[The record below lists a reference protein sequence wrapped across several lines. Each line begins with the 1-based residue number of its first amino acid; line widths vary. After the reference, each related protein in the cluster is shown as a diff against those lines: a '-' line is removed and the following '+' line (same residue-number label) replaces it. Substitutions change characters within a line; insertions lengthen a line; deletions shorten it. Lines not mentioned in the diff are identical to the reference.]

1 MYYNIKIKSNGSEFS
16 LESNNKEVTQ
26 REMDIYFSHIFDVS
40 EEFKSKIKKIEI
52 VNTNVKSINEIEK
65 LTPNNQKEASKA
77 VLFEEEIEKMANLK
91 AQKIIEEKIQQ
102 QQEEEKKALELAKQ
116 QEEERKKQELI
127 KQQEQRAKEEE
138 YAKKQAQELARLQV
152 EQMQK
157 RAQELAR
164 QQEEQALLLEKQKEQ
179 AITNS
184 LPSETITFQ
193 NEPSISPKPTV
204 VEQPRQVEAPIQTQK
219 QEIETKDFIIE
230 ETNQAPE
237 IQSDIDELINLAQ
250 EKLEIKQT
258 SHNDDIYLNF
268 SKDNMEDLSIIPDV
282 RIEESQIEQHY
293 QSKLDDIFNSTPD
306 FSQEPQVQTPT
317 MAPDYELE
325 EILTTIAQEISQIE
339 ELPINIEEMSVSI
352 QEETTKTQE
361 EVIQV
366 QEKQTTIPQ
375 QEIIKN
381 PEYNYLPEDDEDEK
395 QDVQET
401 NPTQAPAPTPTVE
414 LDFKPFLAGFAC
426 SEIIDEFLICA
437 YFIKNVLRKSEFTI
451 KFINSKLFQATGKIA
466 NLSILDE
473 LISREYIKTI
483 DTDEGKKYS
492 ITMDGESY
500 FAEKFQ
506 G

>member
-1 MYYNIKIKSNGSEFS
+1 
-16 LESNNKEVTQ
+16 
-26 REMDIYFSHIFDVS
+26 
-40 EEFKSKIKKIEI
+40 
-52 VNTNVKSINEIEK
+52 
-65 LTPNNQKEASKA
+65 
-77 VLFEEEIEKMANLK
+77 
-91 AQKIIEEKIQQ
+91 
-102 QQEEEKKALELAKQ
+102 
-116 QEEERKKQELI
+116 
-127 KQQEQRAKEEE
+127 
-138 YAKKQAQELARLQV
+138 
-152 EQMQK
+152 
-157 RAQELAR
+157 
-164 QQEEQALLLEKQKEQ
+164 
-179 AITNS
+179 
-184 LPSETITFQ
+184 
-193 NEPSISPKPTV
+193 
-204 VEQPRQVEAPIQTQK
+204 
-219 QEIETKDFIIE
+219 
-230 ETNQAPE
+230 
-237 IQSDIDELINLAQ
+237 
-250 EKLEIKQT
+250 
-258 SHNDDIYLNF
+258 
-268 SKDNMEDLSIIPDV
+268 
-282 RIEESQIEQHY
+282 
-293 QSKLDDIFNSTPD
+293 
-306 FSQEPQVQTPT
+306 
-317 MAPDYELE
+317 
-325 EILTTIAQEISQIE
+325 
-339 ELPINIEEMSVSI
+339 MSVSI